1 MMADVETR
9 ETGAGHVVAEAYLAD
24 LKKWVMIDGQ
34 WDVTPVLNGQPLN
47 AVELQRALV
56 IKNPTVGV
64 DSFSSAEPNGY
75 FRWILPYLFYFDT
88 KIDGRFGS
96 GKQVYARHSEAV
108 ILGPVGA
115 KVPTVFQQVYPL
127 KNDFYTHSLEAFYAP
142 PGEGSK
148 PGNAKMTK

>member
-1 MMADVETR
+1 METR
-9 ETGAGHVVAEAYLAD
+9 QTGAGHVVAEAYLAD

-34 WDVTPVLNGQPLN
+34 WDVTPVLYGKPLN

-56 IKNPTVGV
+56 SKSPNVGV
-64 DSFSSAEPNGY
+64 DSFSGVEPSGY

-88 KIDGRFGS
+88 KIDGRFGP
-96 GKQVYARHSEAV
+96 GKLVYARHSEAL

-115 KVPTVFQQVYPL
+115 KAPRVFQQVYPI
-127 KNDFYTHSLEAFYAP
+127 KNDLYTHSLNAFYAP

-148 PGNAKMTK
+148 PGNAKSTK